1 MRVNSTA
8 FAVIVDDREL
18 RSKRNCMLQAL
29 TRMDIRKLSYCM
41 FPSRNFH
48 ANFDLSVLQSFD
60 LKLKTYGNEND
71 KINFN
76 DLA

>member
-1 MRVNSTA
+1 
-8 FAVIVDDREL
+8 
-18 RSKRNCMLQAL
+18 
-29 TRMDIRKLSYCM
+29 M

-48 ANFDLSVLQSFD
+48 ANVDLSVLQSFD

>member
-1 MRVNSTA
+1 
-8 FAVIVDDREL
+8 
-18 RSKRNCMLQAL
+18 MLQAL
-29 TRMDIRKLSYCM
+29 THMDIRKLSYCM

-48 ANFDLSVLQSFD
+48 ANVDLSVLQSFD